1 MVTDIC
7 EVQIKQ
13 VKGHWEVHINGKFF
27 CSADSYTE
35 AVKELNKA
43 YKY

>member
-1 MVTDIC
+1 MSPGIC

-13 VKGHWEVHINGKFF
+13 VRGHWEVHINGEFF
-27 CSADSYTE
+27 CSADSYAE

>member
-1 MVTDIC
+1 MPIGVN

-13 VKGHWEVHINGKFF
+13 VWGHWEIYVNGKFF

-35 AVKELNKA
+35 AVNELWAA
-43 YKY
+43 YGK